1 MDNFTLQSIRRP
13 SLPNHWDVLGFVLVI
28 GAVALIS
35 HAHQGMTVPFEISTT
50 ELSISLDPRNLPEY
64 ALRTT
69 LRMAIAMVLSL
80 IFSLTYAALAA
91 KSRLLE
97 RLLVPVLDIL
107 QSVPILSFL
116 TITVTGFIALFPHS
130 LMGVEYASIF
140 AVFTS
145 QAWNI
150 TFSLYQSFR
159 TVPLDLEEASRMFRA
174 SPWRKF
180 WRLEVPFAMP
190 QLVWNVMMSAS
201 GGWFF
206 VVASEAITVNNKQIT
221 LPGIGS
227 YIAAAI
233 DARDLAAVG
242 YALIAMLLVI
252 LAVDQMVMRPLLV
265 WSDKFKP
272 SSDPGEDVR
281 ESWFLNML
289 RGARFFHWLSE
300 AAGEVFGFIG
310 RMLWGVSGRGGPADI
325 APARVPEPL
334 SPGSARAVEIAWNV
348 VLAGLAVACAWEV
361 YDTIAAAA
369 DLADIAMV
377 FVLGFYTAV
386 RVFFW
391 ITIASLIWVPVG
403 VMIGLRPAL
412 AQAVQPVVQILAA
425 FPANL
430 LFPIAV
436 ILITRTNANPE
447 IWLSPLMILGTQWY
461 ILFNVIGGIS
471 TLPAELQFAAQ
482 NFGAKGFLWWRK
494 VALPYVLP
502 AYVTGVVTA
511 SGGSWNASIVSEIV
525 KWGDTTLTATGIG
538 AYIATAAAASD
549 MPRVVL
555 GTTVLCIFV
564 TVVNRLLWRRL
575 YAWAEERVRLN

>member
-1 MDNFTLQSIRRP
+1 VLQSFTIPSIRRP
-13 SLPNHWDVLGFVLVI
+13 ALPNQWDALAFALVI
-28 GAVALIS
+28 GGVALIA
-35 HAHQGMTVPFEISTT
+35 HAHKGMTIPFELATS
-50 ELSISLDPRNLPEY
+50 ELPISLDPRNLPEY
-64 ALRTT
+64 AARTT
-69 LRMAIAMVLSL
+69 MRMAIAMVLS
-80 IFSLTYAALAA
+80 IVFSLTYAALAA
-91 KSRLLE
+91 KSRMME

-116 TITVTGFIALFPHS
+116 TITVTGFIALFPHN
-130 LMGVEYASIF
+130 LLGLECASIF

-190 QLVWNVMMSAS
+190 QLVWNIMMSAS

-206 VVASEAITVNNKQIT
+206 VVASEAITISDKQVT

-233 DARDLAAVG
+233 DARDVHAVI
-242 YALIAMLLVI
+242 YALIAMLVII
-252 LAVDQMVMRPLLV
+252 LAVDQLVMRPLLV
-265 WSDKFKP
+265 WSDKFRP
-272 SSDPGEDVR
+272 SDDPSEDTR

-289 RGARFFHWLSE
+289 MRARFLHWAAE
-300 AAGEVFGFIG
+300 AFEALVEYTSCI
-310 RMLWGVSGRGGPADI
+310 LRGPTDAEATI
-325 APARVPEPL
+325 VHRPLANPL
-334 SPGSARAVEIAWNV
+334 SRQTRLALDVLWNVLLV
-348 VLAGLAVACAWEV
+348 VLAGYCMWQV
-361 YDTIAAAA
+361 YQTVISAIDWPEIAS
-369 DLADIAMV
+369 V
-377 FVLGFYTAV
+377 FVFGFYTAL

-391 ITIASLIWVPVG
+391 MAIASLVWVPIG
-403 VMIGLRPAL
+403 VLVGLRPSV
-412 AQAVQPVVQILAA
+412 AQAIQPIVQILAA

-430 LFPIAV
+430 LFPLAV
-436 ILITRTNANPE
+436 ILITRTHANPE

-461 ILFNVIGGIS
+461 ILFNVIGGMS
-471 TLPAELQFAAQ
+471 TMPAELQFAAR
-482 NFGAKGFLWWRK
+482 NFGAEGFMWWRR

-538 AYIATAAAASD
+538 AYIAKASAAGD
-549 MPRVVL
+549 MSRVVL
-555 GTTVLCIFV
+555 GSAVLCVFV
-564 TVVNRLLWRRL
+564 TLINRLLWRRL
-575 YAWAEERVRLN
+575 YAWAEERVRLG